1 MTIDRSA
8 PLLPLDEFRRIMGI
22 HPFHFWQLQDAT
34 LAPVTSACNT
44 LVFESSWQYA
54 DAAGRADI
62 LRAIQHAEDKLTDY
76 LGFAPA
82 PRAEYDEVQF
92 PQFYDARNTYLSSAD
107 AQGRW
112 LSLNLKKRKV
122 QTLGTMTVLSI
133 GDAAVTL
140 SDADGDGLS
149 DTFTL
154 SIATT
159 VTDPDQLAVYFAA
172 ADRYDGSGISDRWR
186 ITPVS
191 VSIAG
196 GVATIKGRAWCIV
209 KPVQYAGV
217 RRTGLEATGSVYA
230 TSLTVCRRAVDT
242 TQQGAFVWEASPG
255 AGCDTSDPSS
265 YQLAT
270 ARYIVRN
277 SDAGIVAGEAA
288 VLDSDTG
295 DWGATAWP
303 VSYAPERAQ
312 VNYTAGYTEGGPVM
326 SAWMQVVVARLAA
339 AELATKICAC
349 KDANREM
356 SRWQFDLALQSG
368 AEGVEGYQVSFED
381 LNCPFGTRRG
391 QIHAWK
397 EIQRI
402 AVHRAVVV

>member
-1 MTIDRSA
+1 
-8 PLLPLDEFRRIMGI
+8 LPLDEWRRIIGW
-22 HPFHFWQLQDAT
+22 HPFHFWQLADST
-34 LAPVTSACNT
+34 KAPVTSACNT
-44 LVFESSWQYA
+44 LVFEASWQYA
-54 DAAGRADI
+54 DAAGRSDI
-62 LRAIQHAEDKLTDY
+62 VRAIQHAEDKLTDY
-76 LGFAPA
+76 LDFAPA
-82 PRAEYDEVQF
+82 PRAEYDEVTF
-92 PQFYDARNTYLSSAD
+92 GQFYDPRNTYLSSAD
-107 AQGRW
+107 GQGRW
-112 LSLNLKKRKV
+112 LSLNLEKRRV
-122 QTLGTMTVLSI
+122 QTLGTMTVASI

-140 SDADGDGLS
+140 SDADGDGLN

-154 SIATT
+154 TIATT
-159 VTDPDQLAVYFAA
+159 VTDPDQIAVYFAA
-172 ADRYDGSGISDRWR
+172 ADRYDGSGISERWR

-209 KPVQYAGV
+209 KPVLYSGV
-217 RRTGLEATGSVYA
+217 GVNAIEATGNVYA
-230 TSLTVCRRAVDT
+230 TTLTVCRRAVDT
-242 TQQGAFVWEASPG
+242 TQQGAFLWEASPG

-288 VLDSDTG
+288 EYNTASAV
-295 DWGATAWP
+295 WGATAWP
-303 VSYAPERAQ
+303 VAYAPERAR
-312 VNYTAGYTEGGPVM
+312 VHYVAGYTDGGPAM
-326 SAWMQVVVARLAA
+326 SEWMKVVVARLAA
-339 AELATKICAC
+339 AELAAPICGC
-349 KDANREM
+349 KVANREL

-368 AEGVEGYQVSFED
+368 AADAEGYQVSFED

-391 QIHAWK
+391 QIYAWK